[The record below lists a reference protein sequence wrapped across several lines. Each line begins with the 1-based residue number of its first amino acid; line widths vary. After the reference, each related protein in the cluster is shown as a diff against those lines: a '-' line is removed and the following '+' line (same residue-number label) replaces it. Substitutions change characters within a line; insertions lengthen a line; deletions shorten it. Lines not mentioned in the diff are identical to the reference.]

1 LTATGVFHQSV
12 LAPAAAAPG
21 EPASR
26 GKQASGQGK
35 DLPASPAGDDRAVL
49 EAVAR
54 ELERRIRVIG
64 RALHFE
70 VNLDGGQAV
79 IQVLDRETGEV
90 IRRIPREKLSPF
102 MAANRSTDLRL
113 FDERV

>member
-26 GKQASGQGK
+26 GKQASAQGK

-54 ELERRIRVIG
+54 ELERRIRVI
-64 RALHFE
+64 ALHFE
-70 VNLDGGQAV
+70 VNLDGAQAV